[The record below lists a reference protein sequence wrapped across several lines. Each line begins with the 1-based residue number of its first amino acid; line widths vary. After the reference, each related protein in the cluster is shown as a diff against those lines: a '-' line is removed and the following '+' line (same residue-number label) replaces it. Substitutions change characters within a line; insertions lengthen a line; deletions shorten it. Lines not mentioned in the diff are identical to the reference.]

1 MSAQYRGDTSNNAL
15 ASHLREQDDRLATL
29 EVKMDAILNCLKW
42 RRGDDLGVERRR
54 RCLVPTRQRAGHHRG
69 RDDGGLR

>member
-42 RRGDDLGVERRR
+42 LLGTITFIGSATIVGV
-54 RCLVPTRQRAGHHRG
+54 LIHFLTT
-69 RDDGGLR
+69 